1 MMNTLTTDQWNRM
14 NESIIVNSL
23 DDLKELLKIIP
34 EGTMIKLNLEV
45 DDDDPDDTGTVS
57 VARS

>member
-1 MMNTLTTDQWNRM
+1 MMNTLTTGQWNRM
-14 NESIIVNSL
+14 NEPIIVNSL
-23 DDLKELLKIIP
+23 DELKELLKIIP

-45 DDDDPDDTGTVS
+45 DDDDPDVTGTVS